1 MDIFVYNMLIFWY
14 NIAII
19 FIMGRFL
26 YYVNKGKKE
35 YLFTYLLL
43 AAIISFLCML
53 IKGADLSLGFAIG
66 IFAIFGI
73 IRYRTTPISPR
84 EMTYIFLSAGIAA
97 KNTLVPQDLEF
108 YKILITDI
116 SILLIAGLLEYFL
129 FRQKL
134 NIKYIVYDKPELIH
148 PEKREELYNDLDLRY
163 GIRDIH
169 KIKTGKIDAIKN
181 SVRLQISFLDSEDNN
196 FSDE

>member
-26 YYVNKGKKE
+26 YYTNKGKKE

-53 IKGADLSLGFAIG
+53 VQGADLSLGFAIG

-97 KNTLVPQDLEF
+97 KNTLVHMDLEF
-108 YKILITDI
+108 YKLLVTDI

-129 FRQKL
+129 FREKKD
-134 NIKYIVYDKPELIH
+134 IKYIAYDNLELIH
-148 PEKREELYNDLDLRY
+148 PERREELFKDLDSRY
-163 GIRDIH
+163 GIREIH

-181 SVRLQISFLDSEDNN
+181 SVRLQIFFHDSADEN